1 NPTMADVEQA
11 IAECRDFLSEFSD
24 RPDWNGGSLNFIF
37 AGHGTTRGD
46 LVLADAKL
54 SPDQLMSWLA
64 ERETQEGPSRKLQ
77 LVLDSCYSGMTLAR
91 LICCESNLTGVLL
104 VDAFAAAMHDEKA
117 WELTSLGH
125 GALTYTMATAQ
136 SLNIGGNSDLA
147 LAIEIQDEEEI
158 RKHLYRV
165 APNPVSYLT
174 NADQHSLDLING
186 HSLEIKG
193 LGTLDILR
201 TTTPEEICEHLEQ
214 LRSAANLG
222 SENVRTIE

>member
-1 NPTMADVEQA
+1 MATVERA
-11 IAECRDFLSEFSD
+11 IAECREFLSQFSD

-54 SPDQLMSWLA
+54 SPDQLMCWLA
-64 ERETQEGPSRKLQ
+64 ERQTLDGPSRKLQ
-77 LVLDSCYSGMTLAR
+77 LVLDSCYSGMTLAQ
-91 LICCESNLTGVLL
+91 LMCHESHRTRVLL

-125 GALTYTMATAQ
+125 GALSYSMASVN
-136 SLNIGGNSDLA
+136 SLNIGGNPNLA

-158 RKHLYRV
+158 RKYLYRA

-174 NADQHSLDLING
+174 NADQHSLELTNG
-186 HSLEIKG
+186 HSLSIKG
-193 LGTLDILR
+193 LGTLDIFR
-201 TTTPEEICEHLEQ
+201 QTTPDEICEHLEQ

-222 SENVRTIE
+222 ASNVRSIE